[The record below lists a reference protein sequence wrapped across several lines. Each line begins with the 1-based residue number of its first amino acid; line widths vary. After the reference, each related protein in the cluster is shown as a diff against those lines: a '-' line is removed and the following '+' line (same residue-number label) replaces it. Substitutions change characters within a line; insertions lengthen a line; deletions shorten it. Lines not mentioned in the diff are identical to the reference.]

1 MHSRLKHV
9 PVLAAISAAAVLAA
23 CSSSGGT
30 TTPSSS
36 AGTGSS
42 SSSSSSVPAPSY
54 KGEVKIG
61 IISDTSTVSAVGN
74 PEPETVAAVQAH
86 LDVINA
92 AGGING
98 YKVVLDA
105 CDEKGDPNVAAA
117 CARKFV
123 DEKVVAD
130 VGDIS
135 VFGPKYNPILQAAGI
150 PHFGALAASAAEYT
164 APNSYP
170 LSGGAV
176 VMYQGA
182 ALDAAAKGAKSF
194 YILGTEAEGSASL
207 VGLIQPVVEK
217 QGMSFKGSSLIPP
230 GTADVSSY
238 VTKAMNSGAD
248 VVLLTFGPDTTE
260 QVLKTSVQLGAK
272 YRVASAAES
281 FSKEVIAAIGAD
293 KPIITSALLV
303 TPYPPISETSIPA
316 VSQYLRE
323 MDAYQSRGGKNAED
337 NVRSHVF
344 AQWLAAYGFGQ
355 IAETVT
361 GSLTA
366 ASFTQALNAAKD
378 VDMLGA
384 FPAWTPSKPGGI
396 LSRVSNGYGWYVH
409 VVNGEQKLESTT
421 PVDILTEAGTAP
433 KG

>member
-9 PVLAAISAAAVLAA
+9 SVLAAISAVAILAA
-23 CSSSGGT
+23 CSSGGNSKS
-30 TTPSSS
+30 PSSS
-36 AGTGSS
+36 SNAKSTA
-42 SSSSSSVPAPSY
+42 PAVTY
-54 KGEVKIG
+54 KGEIKIG
-61 IISDTSTVSAVGN
+61 MISDTSTVSAVGN
-74 PEPETVAAVQAH
+74 PEPETVAAQQAH

-105 CDEKGDPNVAAA
+105 CDEKGDPNVATA

-135 VFGPKYNPILQAAGI
+135 VFGPKYNPILQEAGI

-170 LSGGAV
+170 LSGGSV
-176 VMYQGA
+176 VMFQGA
-182 ALDAAAKGAKSF
+182 ALDAADKGAKSF
-194 YILGTEAEGSASL
+194 YILGTEAEGSSAL

-217 QGMSFKGSSLIPP
+217 KGMTFKGVSFIPP

-248 VVLLTFGPDTTE
+248 VVLCTFGPDTTE

-272 YRVASAAES
+272 FRVASAAES
-281 FSKEVIAAIGAD
+281 FSNDVIKAIGAD
-293 KPIITSALLV
+293 NPIITQALLV
-303 TPYPPISETSIPA
+303 TPYPPITETGIPA
-316 VSQYLRE
+316 VSQYLKE
-323 MDAYQSRGGKNAED
+323 MDAFQAAGGKNAEA
-337 NVRSHVF
+337 NARSHVF
-344 AQWLAAYGFGQ
+344 AQWLAAYGFGE
-355 IAETVT
+355 IAKTISGDIT
-361 GSLTA
+361 S
-366 ASFTQALNAAKD
+366 ASFTKALNTVKD

-384 FPAWTPSKPGGI
+384 FPPWTPSKPGGV
-396 LSRVSNGYGWYVH
+396 LARVSNGYGWYVH
-409 VVNGEQKLESTT
+409 VVNGQQKLESTT

-433 KG
+433 AA